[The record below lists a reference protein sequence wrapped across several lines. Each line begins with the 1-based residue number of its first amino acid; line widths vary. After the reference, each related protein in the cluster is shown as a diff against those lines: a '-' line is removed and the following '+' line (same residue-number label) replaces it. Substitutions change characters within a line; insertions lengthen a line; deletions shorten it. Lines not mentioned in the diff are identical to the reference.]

1 MKGFKRTKQKLEEL
15 KLEIYKNN
23 IEINKQISEFKKKLQ
38 NEINTTIK
46 SGK

>member
-1 MKGFKRTKQKLEEL
+1 MKGFKRAKQKLEEL

-23 IEINKQISEFKKKLQ
+23 IEINKQIFEFKKKLQ

-46 SGK
+46 FGK

>member
-1 MKGFKRTKQKLEEL
+1 MKGFKRAKQKLEEL

-23 IEINKQISEFKKKLQ
+23 IKINKQISEFKKKLQ